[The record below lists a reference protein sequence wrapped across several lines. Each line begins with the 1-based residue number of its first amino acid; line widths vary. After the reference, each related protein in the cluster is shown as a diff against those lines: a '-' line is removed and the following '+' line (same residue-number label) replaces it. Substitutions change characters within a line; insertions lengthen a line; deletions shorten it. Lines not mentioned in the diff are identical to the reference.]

1 MVITP
6 GARSSITSVTTV
18 STSEEIKGFL
28 GLAAFR
34 TPFLALVRLGLSF
47 APRPLAT
54 VRFGDFL
61 RADLETLRTLRTVD
75 FLFLAADRLFR
86 FAMLVHLFLAAA
98 VLNIGRNPLKQKAPP
113 NQRAPSRAALSSHA
127 AVSGALTAANDP
139 AYEGPCPNSKAL
151 AKQLNRLHL
160 KRDVICRK
168 WPSSSHE
175 LLCGK
180 PTVLTPA
187 DKKLATSFTRTRRP
201 NSASFI
207 LRSHSFHFL

>member
-18 STSEEIKGFL
+18 STAGEIKGFL

-61 RADLETLRTLRTVD
+61 RADLETLRTLRYS
-75 FLFLAADRLFR
+75 R
-86 FAMLVHLFLAAA
+86 FSFPS
-98 VLNIGRNPLKQKAPP
+98 GRPPFPFCHARPPLPGCCRVEYRPKSLKQKAPP